1 MILCIAPCF
10 RVQRL
15 KAPAQT
21 RPGLIANRQAIHQR
35 IGWSAIYA
43 MTMDVNQ
50 IQITQVAATVA
61 GARGSTRSAMTL
73 SKQRSWPAACR
84 THRAPLGPRTAISQK
99 ASASVHSPRWWKKGG
114 TTTRFARTYAQT
126 RPGLIANRQAIRQ
139 QIGWSAIYAM
149 TMDVNQIRITQVAA
163 TATEARGRLL
173 TTVPSRITIALPFRM
188 SMTIPRAQRVL
199 GARRARTAVLR

>member
-35 IGWSAIYA
+35 IGWSA
-43 MTMDVNQ
+43 V
-50 IQITQVAATVA
+50 
-61 GARGSTRSAMTL
+61 
-73 SKQRSWPAACR
+73 
-84 THRAPLGPRTAISQK
+84 
-99 ASASVHSPRWWKKGG
+99 
-114 TTTRFARTYAQT
+114 
-126 RPGLIANRQAIRQ
+126 
-139 QIGWSAIYAM
+139 YAM

-199 GARRARTAVLR
+199 GARRARTAVLRRTALRIVMVWTTGVGWRAVMILTARGRGMACVDRGPPPARSSPIAIPLASRVGLRTFTVVTQGSACVTGLFAWRRRVVACARVTRVS